1 MKKEILL
8 EDLQFI
14 SSGIGSYA
22 GKNKLVVDRQ
32 NGIIKNIKIIG
43 FVSENKRKYSPKTLR
58 AAVPLYEGIKVNINH
73 PAKPGDQRRAED
85 RFGKFVNV
93 RFVEGEGI
101 YGDLLF
107 LKAHDMANSVCEAAE
122 REELNDAFGMSH
134 NAQGEGAMTKDGFFD
149 VHKITEVR
157 HVDLVADPATTKSL
171 CESKTEGSEQ
181 ETAEAAYS
189 GVYAASKRRSSKAK
203 RGFVKSKSKGAKK
216 PTGSVREEE
225 KCEDEDEDEK
235 ELKEFK
241 IAIKQLLAA
250 SGVEESKK
258 TDDLINLFWGSDMSE
273 EVKESKE
280 GTVEVTPKTE
290 SVEVTEAKR
299 LEDLQKEVNE
309 LRAERK
315 IREICESVGYKF
327 EKELVEDFAGL
338 KDESIERQIKRLAA
352 AGKVEKPK
360 QPQGNKGEALT
371 ESKDN
376 LPSGDSLFD
385 WLRN

>member
-8 EDLQFI
+8 EDIQFI
-14 SSGIGSYA
+14 SNGIGQYA

-32 NGIIKNIKIIG
+32 AGVIKNIKIIG
-43 FVSENKRKYSPKTLR
+43 FVSDNKRKYSPKTLR

-101 YGDLLF
+101 FGDLLY
-107 LKAHDMANSVCEAAE
+107 LKEHDMAGRVCEAAE

-134 NAQGEGAMTKDGFFD
+134 NAQGEGAVTKDGYFD
-149 VHKITEVR
+149 VQKITEVR

-171 CESKTEGSEQ
+171 CESKEGSEQ
-181 ETAEAAYS
+181 ETTEAAYS
-189 GVYAASKRRSSKAK
+189 GVYAASKRRSPKAK

-216 PTGSVREEE
+216 PTGSMREEE
-225 KCEDEDEDEK
+225 KCDDEDEDEK
-235 ELKEFK
+235 ELKEFRLEIGKLISGSGIDESRK
-241 IAIKQLLAA
+241 I
-250 SGVEESKK
+250 
-258 TDDLINLFWGSDMSE
+258 DDLINLFWGSDMSE

-280 GTVEVTPKTE
+280 VAQEKAADTKVAD
-290 SVEVTEAKR
+290 VTEAKK
-299 LEDLQKEVNE
+299 LEDLQKENAE
-309 LRAERK
+309 LKAEKK

-327 EKELVEDFAGL
+327 EKELVEDFHGL
-338 KDESIERQIKRLAA
+338 KDEAIERQIKRLAA
-352 AGKVEKPK
+352 AGKAEKPK
-360 QPQGNKGEALT
+360 QPQGNRTETIT

>member
-14 SSGIGSYA
+14 SNGIGSYA
-22 GKNKLVVDRQ
+22 GKNRLVVDRQ
-32 NGIIKNIKIIG
+32 AGIIKNIKIIG

-73 PAKPGDQRRAED
+73 PKKPNDPRDTED

-101 YGDLLF
+101 FGDLLF
-107 LKAHDMANSVCEAAE
+107 LKAHELAERVCEAAE
-122 REELNDAFGMSH
+122 REELNDVFGMSH

-171 CESKTEGSEQ
+171 CESKEGSEQ
-181 ETAEAAYS
+181 ETTEAAYS
-189 GVYAASKRRSSKAK
+189 GVYAASKRRSAKAK
-203 RGFVKSKSKGAKK
+203 RGFVKSKSKAGKK
-216 PTGSVREEE
+216 PTGSVREEDCD
-225 KCEDEDEDEK
+225 KEDEDEDDK

-241 IAIKQLLAA
+241 LEIGKLISG
-250 SGVEESKK
+250 SGVDESRKA
-258 TDDLINLFWGSDMSE
+258 DDLINLFWGSDMSE

-280 GTVEVTPKTE
+280 AVVEKAPETKTVEVA
-290 SVEVTEAKR
+290 EAVK
-299 LEDLQKEVNE
+299 LEDLQKEVAE

-327 EKELVEDFAGL
+327 EKDLVEDFSGL
-338 KDESIERQIKRLAA
+338 KDEAIERQIKRLAA
-352 AGKVEKPK
+352 AGKAEKPK
-360 QPQGNKGEALT
+360 QPQGNKSEALT

-385 WLRN
+385 WLKN